1 MTKMLSLAL
10 FLFPGYHLGAWRLPD
25 AVPELDLTIEHYV
38 RAAKLAEEAKLD
50 AIFFEDQAAVR
61 RSNDILA
68 GDTYGAANPRSIHF
82 DPTMVL
88 PALAMVT
95 THLGLA
101 ATSTTTFNDPYNLA
115 RRFSTLDFLSHGR
128 AGWNL
133 VTSFNE
139 DEAQNFGLDAHLA
152 HAARYARASEFV
164 DVVTGLWESWEK
176 GAITRDKKTG
186 SYFDIEKM
194 HFLQHAGE
202 HFTVRGPL
210 TTGRSPQ
217 VRPVIFQA
225 GSSEP
230 GRELAAR
237 TADVVFTLQSDIVEA
252 KAFRDDIRARAVRF
266 GRNPEKI
273 KILVG
278 MTPIVGTTDED
289 ARELAARMMAL
300 IPDDLALSNLKPLA
314 GGVDFREFDLNAP
327 VPELPESNAGKSH
340 REAIMSVSRDQN
352 LSVIETARYFAEGS
366 YLKMI
371 GSPAS
376 IADTMQEWREAGAC
390 DGFLAV
396 PTHYPTGV
404 EDFTG
409 LVVPELQRRGAFRT
423 EYTGAH
429 LRDHLGLTKYDQTPT
444 ADDGQS

>member
-25 AVPELDLTIEHYV
+25 ALPEFDLDIDHYI
-38 RAAKLAEEAKLD
+38 RAAQLAEEAKLD

-61 RSNDILA
+61 RSNDILN

-88 PALAMVT
+88 PALAART
-95 THLGLA
+95 SRLGLA
-101 ATSTTTFNDPYNLA
+101 ATATTTFNEPFNIA
-115 RRFSTLDFLSHGR
+115 RRFATLDFVSKGR

-139 DEAQNFGLDAHLA
+139 DEAQNYGLDSHVG
-152 HAARYARASEFV
+152 HADRYERAGEFV
-164 DVVTGLWESWEK
+164 DVVTGLWDSWEED
-176 GAITRDKKTG
+176 AIIRDKENG
-186 SYFDIEKM
+186 VYFDVEKM
-194 HFLQHAGE
+194 HFLQHDGP
-202 HFTVRGPL
+202 HFKVRGPL
-210 TTGRSPQ
+210 PMGRSPQ
-217 VRPVIFQA
+217 GRPVIFQA

-230 GRELAAR
+230 GRDLAAR
-237 TADVVFTLQSDIVEA
+237 TADVVFTLQSEVDSGR
-252 KAFRDDIRARAVRF
+252 AFREDIRDRAARY
-266 GRNPEKI
+266 GRDPEHI

-278 MTPIVGTTDED
+278 MTPIVGATDAE
-289 ARELAARMMAL
+289 AEELAARMMSL

-314 GGVDFREFDLNAP
+314 GGVDFRDFDLHAP

-340 REAIMSVSRDQN
+340 REAIMAVSRRNN

-366 YLKMI
+366 YLKTI
-371 GSPAS
+371 GSPTT
-376 IADTMQEWREAGAC
+376 IADRMQEWLDAEAC

-404 EDFTG
+404 EAFTR
-409 LVVPELQRRGAFRT
+409 LVVPELQRRGIFRT
-423 EYTGAH
+423 EYTGTH
-429 LRDHLGLTKYDQTPT
+429 LRDHLGL
-444 ADDGQS
+444 ARH